1 MLEKIYK
8 IIAVSLFGFAGG
20 SISPWTLG
28 WIKSI
33 KVAEESNAISIAN
46 TYIVFTTIIFVGITV
61 VLAIVGYVFTQQF
74 AATKEDQLRQLTA
87 DFKKK

>member
-61 VLAIVGYVFTQQF
+61 VLAIVGYVLHSSLPQQ
-74 AATKEDQLRQLTA
+74 
-87 DFKKK
+87 KKTN